1 MTTSGSVQA
10 TPRYATLAE
19 AVWPRIGD
27 LPRDLLRDIAL
38 VLGFVG
44 FVVICAQVNIRLPWT
59 TVPVTLQTFAVLVTG
74 GALGWIRGV
83 TALTVY
89 MLLGMVAPVFAPGSG
104 VTTGTWDVHFILPWS
119 GTSEFPW
126 DLSSG
131 GYIVGFIAAAGIV
144 GYLTERQWDRRPWV
158 HLGMLLGNVVLYIP
172 GVLWL
177 AYLIA
182 TEWVHPVGQPL
193 GELISGSGTWDKA
206 LKGGLYPFI
215 VGDLMKL
222 LLASLALPSTWAL
235 VNWWQRRK

>member
-1 MTTSGSVQA
+1 
-10 TPRYATLAE
+10 LAE

-235 VNWWQRRK
+235 VNWWQRWK